1 MAGKSYSLASWD
13 EVFEMMDRQAGYS
26 KPKGE
31 DRALPDVEGA
41 LLRACILDRDDF
53 VIARGLLSADD
64 FHVPHF
70 RALWE
75 SLVAAS
81 DAGSPLD
88 VAPIQAHAR
97 RLGVWA
103 VARIGLEQ
111 AMDAGYFVFSVPDTC
126 AQLRDLSSARKV
138 GALGLKLSV
147 LARDWSV
154 PVEDLRSRATQ
165 ELAASVSTHG
175 NATPTLAAH
184 VDAFE
189 DRLMASVEGRPKPKG
204 LTCGIVACDS
214 ILSGRMLPGQLIIVG
229 ARPAMGKTSWLQRV
243 GMHIAKHYGRVLFFS
258 LEMRAQEL
266 LDRAVA
272 MAGGFPLDEVRSPP
286 AHIAVHRATDMARV
300 ANAVGQ
306 LPLMVADEGGVR
318 VTDIAVRARLEH
330 AKSPL
335 RAIMID
341 YLQLVKGSD
350 SRGDR
355 NREQEVGE
363 VSRELKA
370 LAKELDV
377 PVIALSQLNRGL
389 ETRSEKRP
397 TLADL
402 RESGSLEQDAD
413 VVAFLYREVVYDPK
427 ADPTRAEFIVAKQRD
442 GATGTVMLRWRGSIV
457 RYEDDEDDE
466 AEFTRGVAQP
476 AEPAEHD
483 GEGWVE

>member
-1 MAGKSYSLASWD
+1 VAAERQSYSLQSWD
-13 EVFEMMDRQAGYS
+13 QVFEMMDRQAGHS
-26 KPKGE
+26 QPKGE

-41 LLRACILDRDDF
+41 LIRACMLEPDGF
-53 VIARGLLSADD
+53 VIARGLVTADD
-64 FHVPHF
+64 FYVPHF
-70 RALWE
+70 RALWQAM
-75 SLVAAS
+75 VAAA

-88 VAPIQAHAR
+88 VAPIQAHAM
-97 RLGVWA
+97 RLGVWS
-103 VARIGLEQ
+103 VARIGFDQ
-111 AMDAGYFVFSVPDTC
+111 AMDSGHFVFSVPETC
-126 AQLRDLSSARKV
+126 AQLRNLSSARKV
-138 GALGLKLSV
+138 GALGLKLSL

-154 PVEDLRSRATQ
+154 PLEDLRNRATH

-175 NATPTLAAH
+175 KDTPTLAAH
-184 VDAFE
+184 VTAFE

-243 GMHIAKHYGRVLFFS
+243 AMHIAKHYGRVLFFS
-258 LEMRAQEL
+258 LEMRAEEL

-272 MAGGFPLDEVRSPP
+272 MAGGFPLEEVKNPP
-286 AHIAVHRATDMARV
+286 PHIALHRATDMARM

-306 LPLMVADEGGVR
+306 LPLMIADDGGQR
-318 VTDIAVRARLEH
+318 VSDLAVRARLEH

-335 RAIMID
+335 RAIAVD
-341 YLQLVKGSD
+341 YLQLVKGAD

-363 VSRELKA
+363 VSRELKS

-377 PVIALSQLNRGL
+377 PIIALSQLNRGL
-389 ETRSEKRP
+389 ETRAEKRP

-442 GATGTVMLRWRGSIV
+442 GATGTVMLRWRGAIV
-457 RYEDDEDDE
+457 RYEDDETE
-466 AEFTRGVAQP
+466 FAPPPRAHIAELSDL
-476 AEPAEHD
+476 ED
-483 GEGWVE
+483 GAWVE